1 MKKDIDFGKVEGVAV
16 AVVREQVAENEYEW
30 SVHLINNNE
39 FSLSNVLV
47 NSKGYGVKDG
57 EEQKTSV
64 LRQLI
69 EHVDANSS
77 AKIER
82 IDPSVFHLTNQ
93 YWISYYIERE
103 IFDKKFIF
111 VPETIIEDN
120 LSFIPQLELDGI
132 LHE

>member
-1 MKKDIDFGKVEGVAV
+1 MKKDIDFRKVEGVAV
-16 AVVREQVAENEYEW
+16 AVAREQVAENEYDW

-39 FSLSNVLV
+39 FPLSNVLV

-69 EHVDANSS
+69 EHVDANSTS
-77 AKIER
+77 KIER

-120 LSFIPQLELDGI
+120 LSFIPQLELEGI